1 MNPLSA
7 IDAISPALAHTR
19 RLLWHPRNWRLML
32 KIGAVAVFAQMGGAN
47 FNGNSVPNN
56 LGSGSP
62 HTGDFPHAAAM
73 AAIVSIIIVAAVI
86 GLMIGLA
93 FFYIGSR
100 LQFTLFEIVLRS
112 DTTVAPIWRR
122 YGAATWRWIG
132 LKILFFLACFA
143 VCAPFLI
150 PIIIAFV
157 HGISSSAQ
165 NGSMHSPMPFIGT
178 ILAFVGSIIVI
189 IFFVAVLY
197 SLLHDF
203 GLPSMALESTSMKE
217 TLRRV
222 WNMLRA
228 EPGQV
233 LLYLVMRFVLSIVGS
248 LGAGFIL
255 GIGTLI
261 ACIPFGLFGLLD
273 YFLLHNAG
281 TGGKVAMVLVWVLL
295 GMVLIAL
302 IVIAY
307 IILVGYVLTFLQAY
321 ALYFLGGRY
330 PLMGHYLAPYW
341 PQTHLPVPPP
351 PTYQPPPTPQAPPA
365 FEPPSAI

>member
-150 PIIIAFV
+150 PIIIALSVRFSPLLAP
-157 HGISSSAQ
+157 SSSLF
-165 NGSMHSPMPFIGT
+165 SSWPC
-178 ILAFVGSIIVI
+178 
-189 IFFVAVLY
+189 
-197 SLLHDF
+197 
-203 GLPSMALESTSMKE
+203 
-217 TLRRV
+217 
-222 WNMLRA
+222 
-228 EPGQV
+228 
-233 LLYLVMRFVLSIVGS
+233 
-248 LGAGFIL
+248 
-255 GIGTLI
+255 
-261 ACIPFGLFGLLD
+261 CIPCCTTS
-273 YFLLHNAG
+273 AC
-281 TGGKVAMVLVWVLL
+281 
-295 GMVLIAL
+295 
-302 IVIAY
+302 
-307 IILVGYVLTFLQAY
+307 
-321 ALYFLGGRY
+321 
-330 PLMGHYLAPYW
+330 
-341 PQTHLPVPPP
+341 PPWRLK
-351 PTYQPPPTPQAPPA
+351 APP
-365 FEPPSAI
+365 